1 MYGQNGVGAAIGT
14 ATGGAA
20 LAATGGTALGWI
32 VLAAMLLVIGGVA
45 AFRMASRR
53 KRVTA

>member
-45 AFRMASRR
+45 AFRLASRG

>member
-1 MYGQNGVGAAIGT
+1 MYGQNGVGAAIGS

-32 VLAAMLLVIGGVA
+32 VLGAIVLVIGGVA
-45 AFRMASRR
+45 VFRTATRG

>member
-45 AFRMASRR
+45 VFRTATRG
-53 KRVTA
+53 KRATA

>member
-32 VLAAMLLVIGGVA
+32 VLAAMLFVLGGVA
-45 AFRMASRR
+45 VFRTATRG

>member
-14 ATGGAA
+14 ASGGAA

-45 AFRMASRR
+45 VFRTATRG

>member
-45 AFRMASRR
+45 AFRLASRSQ
-53 KRVTA
+53 RVTA

>member
-1 MYGQNGVGAAIGT
+1 MYGIGAGAAGV
-14 ATGGAA
+14 AGGAA

-32 VLAAMLLVIGGVA
+32 VLGAVLLVLGGVTV
-45 AFRMASRR
+45 FRLATRG

>member
-32 VLAAMLLVIGGVA
+32 VLAAMLLVIGGVG
-45 AFRMASRR
+45 AFRMASRG

>member
-20 LAATGGTALGWI
+20 LAATGGTGLGWI
-32 VLAAMLLVIGGVA
+32 VLGAMLLVLSGVTV
-45 AFRMASRR
+45 FRLATRS

>member
-1 MYGQNGVGAAIGT
+1 MYGQNGVGGVIGT

-32 VLAAMLLVIGGVA
+32 VLGAMLLVLSGA
-45 AFRMASRR
+45 AVFRLATRG

>member
-32 VLAAMLLVIGGVA
+32 GLKPMLLVIGGAA
-45 AFRMASRR
+45 AFRLATRGR
-53 KRVTA
+53 RVTA